1 VTIGDADLAAAD
13 PSPRARATPES
24 RPPRPSLVIPGFGE
38 IVDNFDYLE
47 IDLDHLDIDLDYL
60 EIDGHGAWLPSDRSA
75 KPVEAALEE
84 TMRSARQE
92 ATESTARSVH
102 PDRFRQALAHL
113 PAPVTLVTCAALDD
127 APIGATVS
135 AFSSLSL
142 DPPLVVV
149 SLDRR
154 SGTLDSIRSRRA
166 FAVHVLGDG
175 HRSLATRFAERRGDK
190 FHELEFERN
199 NRGVPLLA
207 QYSFRFECVLH
218 DEFPGGDHVLVVGA
232 VEELSEHEV
241 AQDPVVWYGRT
252 FQRLSGD

>member
-1 VTIGDADLAAAD
+1 VIISDTDLATAD
-13 PSPRARATPES
+13 SSIEQRATPDPQ
-24 RPPRPSLVIPGFGE
+24 PPYPSLVIPGSGE

-47 IDLDHLDIDLDYL
+47 IEIDWL
-60 EIDGHGAWLPSDRSA
+60 EIDGPGTWRSSDR
-75 KPVEAALEE
+75 VAAPADATLAV
-84 TMRSARQE
+84 TTSFARQE
-92 ATESTARSVH
+92 ATEHLGRVVH

-113 PAPVTLVTCAALDD
+113 PAPVTLVTSAAADD

-154 SGTLDSIRSRRA
+154 SGTLEAIRSRRA

-175 HRSLATRFAERRGDK
+175 HRPLAMRFAERRGDK
-190 FHELEFERN
+190 FHELEFARN
-199 NRGVPLLA
+199 DRGVPLLA

-232 VEELSEHEV
+232 VEELSEHDV
-241 AQDPVVWYGRT
+241 FQDPVVWYGRT
-252 FQRLSGD
+252 FQRLSGE